1 MSTEDSIANEPSPNR
16 TSGKYIVRCGAM
28 RTLCV
33 LKSKEDFTYGVKVIA
48 RTPRGV
54 EFGEILCPATAQAI
68 THLVDPPEGQV
79 LRRVTSEDE
88 HELAHLHSRGED
100 EFKACKRA
108 IGDLKLDMQ
117 LVDVEHLFGGER
129 VVVFY
134 LAENRVDF
142 RALVKRLASEFQT
155 RVEMRQIGVRDEA
168 RLLADYGDCGK
179 PVCCNTHL
187 SKMPPVSMKMAK
199 LQKATLDP
207 SKISGR
213 CGRLKCCLRY
223 EYDTYDEMRRELPPV
238 GSEIVTSDGRAKV
251 LGHEILAQQ
260 ILAQTEDH
268 RRILIALSDVL
279 SVTRKSPG
287 QAKKKR
293 GKNRAADA
301 PESSSKPGTGKQEP
315 PPS

>member
-100 EFKACKRA
+100 EVKACKRA

-223 EYDTYDEMRRELPPV
+223 EYDTYEALAKELPPPGSLVMTRDGTATVV
-238 GSEIVTSDGRAKV
+238 GQD
-251 LGHEILAQQ
+251 ILSSQ
-260 ILAQTEDH
+260 LSVKTEDN
-268 RRILIALSDVL
+268 RRILIHAEDVVNVIKRAEDL
-279 SVTRKSPG
+279 GKPRRSKS
-287 QAKKKR
+287 KR
-293 GKNRAADA
+293 SKA
-301 PESSSKPGTGKQEP
+301 PE
-315 PPS
+315 

>member
-1 MSTEDSIANEPSPNR
+1 MSTDDLAVDDAKPKR
-16 TSGKYIVRCGAM
+16 RGGKYVVRCGAM

-33 LKSKEDFTYGVKVIA
+33 CKAKENLLYGTKVIA
-48 RTPRGV
+48 RTPRGM
-54 EFGEILCPATAQAI
+54 ELGEVLCPATAQAVS
-68 THLVDPPEGQV
+68 HLENPPEGQV
-79 LRRVTSEDE
+79 MRSLTAEDE
-88 HELAHLHSRGED
+88 NELAHLQSRAEE
-100 EFKACKRA
+100 EFKQCQRA
-108 IGDLKLDMQ
+108 IAELRLDMQ

-129 VVVFY
+129 VVIFY

-142 RALVKRLASEFQT
+142 RQLVKRLAGEFQT
-155 RVEMRQIGVRDEA
+155 RVEMKQIGVRDEA

-223 EYDTYDEMRRELPPV
+223 EYDTYVEMRRELPPV
-238 GSEIVTSDGRAKV
+238 GSEVVTADGRAKV

-260 ILAQTEDH
+260 ILAQTEDQ
-268 RRILIALSDVL
+268 RRVLIAMADVL
-279 SVTRKSPG
+279 SVTRKKSTGSAKSKRAKSETGGSQSQQGKSP
-287 QAKKKR
+287 
-293 GKNRAADA
+293 
-301 PESSSKPGTGKQEP
+301 
-315 PPS
+315 